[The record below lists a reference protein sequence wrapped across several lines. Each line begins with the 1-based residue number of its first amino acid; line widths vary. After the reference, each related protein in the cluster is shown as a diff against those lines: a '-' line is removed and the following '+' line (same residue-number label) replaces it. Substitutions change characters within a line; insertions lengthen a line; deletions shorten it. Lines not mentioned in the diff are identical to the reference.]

1 MLSLS
6 KNKKYGLI
14 CEVTKIMKLFFRFII
29 SKWKNIFPYILLN
42 ILREFL
48 LKKSVKE
55 SLAMIVFDHSRTSYK
70 TRQQRDVVLIDC

>member
-29 SKWKNIFPYILLN
+29 SKWRNIFPHILLN

>member
-1 MLSLS
+1 
-6 KNKKYGLI
+6 
-14 CEVTKIMKLFFRFII
+14 MKLFFRFII